1 MTTAPQIVVY
11 ASLPLTVSLDT
22 DLDLSPTNW
31 RWVPCLTLP
40 LGKFNELP
48 GHLWERPYKWIRYAI
63 GVVVGAEGVLSTSRD
78 SLDVVDYDAAP
89 PVEFA
94 VLYYHISDEERGRM
108 LPVDPQIVRTSRTSG
123 GLGAQSGSFFDGVAE
138 RDGGRCLLTGL
149 EGVFCDAVHL
159 LPLRKGDMYI
169 STYTRRHSRA
179 RDDVIE
185 DINSIKNG
193 VFLNVIAHG
202 MLGNDLALLMTP
214 NFAMSTTDIDPT
226 APPAQKQCI
235 SHVFKPGPP
244 GMVPSGSTF
253 QISDIHRFPPA
264 IILDA
269 VYAGA
274 VLHQFG
280 TQILKDVVTANWE
293 DAYNG
298 AMTVAPTDPR
308 AASGEHDA
316 AVESLRSRIQA
327 QTLDE
332 AHDETHCE
340 PDILDMLAFVPYCMV
355 PPDELRAAMRELRER
370 AEAEERRRVEEKV
383 GEWVGQLDHATE

>member
-1 MTTAPQIVVY
+1 MTTGPPQIVVY

-22 DLDLSPTNW
+22 DIDLSPTNW
-31 RWVPCLTLP
+31 HWVPCLTLP

-48 GHLWERPYKWIRYAI
+48 GHLSERPYKWIRYAI
-63 GVVVGAEGVLSTSRD
+63 GVVVGAEGVLSTSCD

-89 PVEFA
+89 PVESA

-108 LPVDPQIVRTSRTSG
+108 FPVDPHIVRTSRTSG
-123 GLGAQSGSFFDGVAE
+123 GLDAQRGSFFDGVAE

-149 EGVFCDAVHL
+149 KGEFCDAVHL

-169 STYTRRHSRA
+169 STYTRRRCRA

-235 SHVFKPGPP
+235 SHIFKPGPP
-244 GMVPSGSTF
+244 GMAPSGSTF

-264 IILDA
+264 IIFDA

-274 VLHQFG
+274 VLHHFG
-280 TQILKDVVTANWE
+280 TQTLKDAITANWE
-293 DAYNG
+293 DTYSR
-298 AMTVAPTDPR
+298 AMTVDPE
-308 AASGEHDA
+308 AAI
-316 AVESLRSRIQA
+316 ESLRSRMQA
-327 QTLDE
+327 QALDE
-332 AHDETHCE
+332 AHDESHCE

-355 PPDELRAAMRELRER
+355 PPDELRAAMGELREK
-370 AEAEERRRVEEKV
+370 AGAEERRRVEEKV
-383 GEWVGQLDHATE
+383 EEWVGQLDHATE